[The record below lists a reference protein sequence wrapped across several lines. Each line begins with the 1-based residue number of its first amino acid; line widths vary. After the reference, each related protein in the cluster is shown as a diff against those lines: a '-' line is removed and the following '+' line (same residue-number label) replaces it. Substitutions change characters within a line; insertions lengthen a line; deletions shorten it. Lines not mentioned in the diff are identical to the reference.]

1 MAVTLKNKL
10 LIAYK
15 KLVGKSHTNSQF
27 DDVNESIAS
36 SIQIG
41 ADKVFGET
49 IPETPNSNLYDI
61 TDNVVERIDFEL
73 DPLPLSQYTANGS
86 VNGGIE
92 DDGDGAPNLGIF
104 SSGYHAYTLRLPSNY
119 ESNSTNPRKGTN
131 QFLNNQQLSG
141 SKRLQLV
148 PSTYGINYIPSVSH
162 ANGIISPL
170 DEENYHVDTFSG
182 ILFIQDINRTPEKVS
197 GYLYIGRYTD
207 EKVTVETGSFG
218 TLEATS
224 VSASAYINLPQLERV
239 ITNENYSL
247 STTERAIFVTNDV
260 SSSITVTLPSA
271 ASAESREY
279 HITKADSNAGS
290 VLIVPQ
296 PSELV
301 NGKTQFGLHGPYQSV
316 TLITDGTD
324 WYVF

>member
-49 IPETPNSNLYDI
+49 IPESPSTILYDI
-61 TDNVVERIDFEL
+61 TDDVVERIDFEL
-73 DPLPLSQYTANGS
+73 EPLLLSQYTANGS

-92 DDGDGAPNLGIF
+92 DDGDGAPNLGDF
-104 SSGYHAYTLRLPSNY
+104 SSGYHAYVLRLPSDY
-119 ESNSTNPRKGTN
+119 ESNSSNPRKGTS

-141 SKRLQLV
+141 SKRLQLI

-162 ANGIISPL
+162 AGGIISPL

-182 ILFIQDINRTPEKVS
+182 ILFIQDIDRIPTKVS

-218 TLEATS
+218 TFEATT
-224 VSASAYINLPQLERV
+224 VSASTYINLPELERV
-239 ITNENYSL
+239 ITNKNYSL
-247 STTERAIFVTNDV
+247 STTERAIFVTNEA
-260 SSSITVTLPSA
+260 SSSITVTLPNA

-279 HITKADSNAGS
+279 HITKADSRTGF
-290 VLIVPQ
+290 VLIVPKN
-296 PSELV
+296 SELV